1 MFELEES
8 KDIHG
13 FLILNRER
21 FEKELLSVAVNV
33 RDKINEIHLIG
44 NINLL
49 DNAHQLILLVVN
61 QKEKEV
67 MEFAQKEGILWA
79 KHAMTLSFKLE
90 WIRAIRKTFW
100 SFLELF
106 DGMNSVDKKSQ
117 EFYAETSTYNELI
130 DSFINNFFIS
140 YSTYKDE
147 LIEKQRTLV
156 NKLSVPI
163 IPITPDVSILPL
175 IGTIDSNRANVI
187 EEKVLFEVGRL
198 RIKTLIMDL
207 SGIAKMDNDAIELF
221 LKLLNGITMM
231 GSKLIITGLRPE
243 IVSNMMKL
251 NVDFG
256 TKVTTRAT
264 LQNALQ
270 DYLKIDQLNN
280 NDTLEDL
287 FSKVIQ

>member
-1 MFELEES
+1 M
-8 KDIHG
+8 
-13 FLILNRER
+13 
-21 FEKELLSVAVNV
+21 
-33 RDKINEIHLIG
+33 
-44 NINLL
+44 
-49 DNAHQLILLVVN
+49 
-61 QKEKEV
+61 
-67 MEFAQKEGILWA
+67 
-79 KHAMTLSFKLE
+79 
-90 WIRAIRKTFW
+90 
-100 SFLELF
+100 
-106 DGMNSVDKKSQ
+106 
-117 EFYAETSTYNELI
+117 I

-140 YSTYKDE
+140 YSSYKDE

-256 TKVTTRAT
+256 TKVTTKAT
-264 LQNALQ
+264 LQKALQ
-270 DYLKIDQLNN
+270 DYLKIDQLNS